1 MTRIFSISL
10 PWNFSFCSIIID
22 CSFQRI
28 LLEIYQYSKR
38 DMTEL
43 NFFHNVSFSSTERC
57 LMNYLHPLVCKNDS
71 FNDNNRFFR
80 ERKSGGVEKYFT
92 YDIQMDQK
100 REVFRQSFINV
111 SHIWTL
117 MGLPILFSSV
127 PLDSSCQDT

>member
-1 MTRIFSISL
+1 
-10 PWNFSFCSIIID
+10 
-22 CSFQRI
+22 
-28 LLEIYQYSKR
+28 
-38 DMTEL
+38 
-43 NFFHNVSFSSTERC
+43 
-57 LMNYLHPLVCKNDS
+57 MNYLHLLVCKNDS

-127 PLDSSCQDT
+127 PLDSSCQDALVKYPQEFILSDYLFDKIMGI